1 MYPQFFKEKLINGSS
16 LVFASAAASTLGIRT
31 IPVYEI
37 YKVGI
42 DPYWENGI
50 NLLEVFDIDC
60 VVVPHF
66 NNKEGGNHD
75 TSISYLGQN
84 RMKILQEINP
94 TNILGIDEHTA
105 LIINGEE
112 DFFEVE
118 GLGEVTVIN
127 KNVTKKFKIGDKYN
141 LDELKELLKNDAS
154 LEKVKNEPDLSLNE
168 DAEDAE
174 DALKKEIADLRIE
187 IDKNKKNSENVNK
200 LIDKLIEYRL
210 TLRSLQKYEESDVV
224 RDILTDSNIEI
235 EDNKE
240 SSSWKFKD

>member
-1 MYPQFFKEKLINGSS
+1 
-16 LVFASAAASTLGIRT
+16 
-31 IPVYEI
+31 
-37 YKVGI
+37 
-42 DPYWENGI
+42 
-50 NLLEVFDIDC
+50 
-60 VVVPHF
+60 
-66 NNKEGGNHD
+66 
-75 TSISYLGQN
+75 
-84 RMKILQEINP
+84 MKILQEINP

-105 LIINGEE
+105 LIIDGEE
-112 DFFEVE
+112 DSFEVE

-154 LEKVKNEPDLSLNE
+154 LKKVKNEPDLSLN
-168 DAEDAE
+168 EDAE

>member
-1 MYPQFFKEKLINGSS
+1 
-16 LVFASAAASTLGIRT
+16 
-31 IPVYEI
+31 
-37 YKVGI
+37 
-42 DPYWENGI
+42 
-50 NLLEVFDIDC
+50 
-60 VVVPHF
+60 
-66 NNKEGGNHD
+66 
-75 TSISYLGQN
+75 
-84 RMKILQEINP
+84 MKILQEINP

-112 DFFEVE
+112 DSFEVE

-141 LDELKELLKNDAS
+141 LDELKELLKNDV
-154 LEKVKNEPDLSLNE
+154 LLKKVKSEPNLSLNE
-168 DAEDAE
+168 DVE

>member
-1 MYPQFFKEKLINGSS
+1 
-16 LVFASAAASTLGIRT
+16 
-31 IPVYEI
+31 
-37 YKVGI
+37 
-42 DPYWENGI
+42 
-50 NLLEVFDIDC
+50 
-60 VVVPHF
+60 
-66 NNKEGGNHD
+66 
-75 TSISYLGQN
+75 
-84 RMKILQEINP
+84 MKILQEINP

-112 DFFEVE
+112 DSFEVE

-154 LEKVKNEPDLSLNE
+154 LEKVKNEPDLSLN
-168 DAEDAE
+168 EDAE

>member
-1 MYPQFFKEKLINGSS
+1 
-16 LVFASAAASTLGIRT
+16 
-31 IPVYEI
+31 
-37 YKVGI
+37 
-42 DPYWENGI
+42 
-50 NLLEVFDIDC
+50 
-60 VVVPHF
+60 
-66 NNKEGGNHD
+66 
-75 TSISYLGQN
+75 
-84 RMKILQEINP
+84 MKILQEINP

-105 LIINGEE
+105 LIIDGEE
-112 DFFEVE
+112 DSFEVE

-154 LEKVKNEPDLSLNE
+154 LKKVESEPDLPLN
-168 DAEDAE
+168 EDAE

>member
-1 MYPQFFKEKLINGSS
+1 MELILNG
-16 LVFASAAASTLGIRT
+16 
-31 IPVYEI
+31 
-37 YKVGI
+37 
-42 DPYWENGI
+42 
-50 NLLEVFDIDC
+50 
-60 VVVPHF
+60 
-66 NNKEGGNHD
+66 
-75 TSISYLGQN
+75 
-84 RMKILQEINP
+84 
-94 TNILGIDEHTA
+94 
-105 LIINGEE
+105 
-112 DFFEVE
+112 
-118 GLGEVTVIN
+118 TVIN

-154 LEKVKNEPDLSLNE
+154 LEKVKNEPDLSLN
-168 DAEDAE
+168 EDAE

>member
-1 MYPQFFKEKLINGSS
+1 M
-16 LVFASAAASTLGIRT
+16 
-31 IPVYEI
+31 
-37 YKVGI
+37 
-42 DPYWENGI
+42 
-50 NLLEVFDIDC
+50 
-60 VVVPHF
+60 
-66 NNKEGGNHD
+66 
-75 TSISYLGQN
+75 
-84 RMKILQEINP
+84 
-94 TNILGIDEHTA
+94 
-105 LIINGEE
+105 
-112 DFFEVE
+112 
-118 GLGEVTVIN
+118 VIFY

-141 LDELKELLKNDAS
+141 LDELKELLKNDVS
-154 LEKVKNEPDLSLNE
+154 IKKVKSEPNLSPN
-168 DAEDAE
+168 EDAE

>member
-1 MYPQFFKEKLINGSS
+1 
-16 LVFASAAASTLGIRT
+16 
-31 IPVYEI
+31 
-37 YKVGI
+37 
-42 DPYWENGI
+42 
-50 NLLEVFDIDC
+50 
-60 VVVPHF
+60 
-66 NNKEGGNHD
+66 
-75 TSISYLGQN
+75 
-84 RMKILQEINP
+84 MKILQEINP

-105 LIINGEE
+105 LIIDGEE
-112 DFFEVE
+112 DSFEVE

-154 LEKVKNEPDLSLNE
+154 HKKVESEPDLPLN
-168 DAEDAE
+168 EDAE

>member
-1 MYPQFFKEKLINGSS
+1 
-16 LVFASAAASTLGIRT
+16 
-31 IPVYEI
+31 
-37 YKVGI
+37 
-42 DPYWENGI
+42 
-50 NLLEVFDIDC
+50 
-60 VVVPHF
+60 
-66 NNKEGGNHD
+66 
-75 TSISYLGQN
+75 
-84 RMKILQEINP
+84 MKILQEINP

-105 LIINGEE
+105 LIIDGEE
-112 DFFEVE
+112 DSFEVE

-154 LEKVKNEPDLSLNE
+154 LEKVKNEPDLSLN
-168 DAEDAE
+168 EDAE

>member
-1 MYPQFFKEKLINGSS
+1 
-16 LVFASAAASTLGIRT
+16 
-31 IPVYEI
+31 
-37 YKVGI
+37 
-42 DPYWENGI
+42 
-50 NLLEVFDIDC
+50 
-60 VVVPHF
+60 
-66 NNKEGGNHD
+66 
-75 TSISYLGQN
+75 
-84 RMKILQEINP
+84 MKILQEINP

-112 DFFEVE
+112 DSFEVE

-154 LEKVKNEPDLSLNE
+154 LKKVKNEPDLSLN
-168 DAEDAE
+168 EDAE

>member
-1 MYPQFFKEKLINGSS
+1 
-16 LVFASAAASTLGIRT
+16 
-31 IPVYEI
+31 
-37 YKVGI
+37 
-42 DPYWENGI
+42 
-50 NLLEVFDIDC
+50 
-60 VVVPHF
+60 
-66 NNKEGGNHD
+66 
-75 TSISYLGQN
+75 
-84 RMKILQEINP
+84 MKILQEINP

-112 DFFEVE
+112 DSFEVE

-154 LEKVKNEPDLSLNE
+154 LEKVKNEPGLSLN
-168 DAEDAE
+168 EDAE

>member
-1 MYPQFFKEKLINGSS
+1 
-16 LVFASAAASTLGIRT
+16 
-31 IPVYEI
+31 
-37 YKVGI
+37 
-42 DPYWENGI
+42 
-50 NLLEVFDIDC
+50 
-60 VVVPHF
+60 
-66 NNKEGGNHD
+66 
-75 TSISYLGQN
+75 
-84 RMKILQEINP
+84 MKILQEINP

-112 DFFEVE
+112 DSFEVE

-141 LDELKELLKNDAS
+141 LDQLKELLKNDAS
-154 LEKVKNEPDLSLNE
+154 LEKVKNEPDLSLN
-168 DAEDAE
+168 EDAE

>member
-1 MYPQFFKEKLINGSS
+1 
-16 LVFASAAASTLGIRT
+16 
-31 IPVYEI
+31 
-37 YKVGI
+37 
-42 DPYWENGI
+42 
-50 NLLEVFDIDC
+50 
-60 VVVPHF
+60 
-66 NNKEGGNHD
+66 
-75 TSISYLGQN
+75 
-84 RMKILQEINP
+84 MKILQEINP

-168 DAEDAE
+168 DAEDA
-174 DALKKEIADLRIE
+174 LKKEIADLRIE

>member
-1 MYPQFFKEKLINGSS
+1 
-16 LVFASAAASTLGIRT
+16 
-31 IPVYEI
+31 
-37 YKVGI
+37 
-42 DPYWENGI
+42 
-50 NLLEVFDIDC
+50 
-60 VVVPHF
+60 
-66 NNKEGGNHD
+66 
-75 TSISYLGQN
+75 
-84 RMKILQEINP
+84 MKILQEINP

-112 DFFEVE
+112 DSFEVE

-141 LDELKELLKNDAS
+141 LDKLKELLKNDAS
-154 LEKVKNEPDLSLNE
+154 LKKVKNEPDLSLN
-168 DAEDAE
+168 EDAE

>member
-1 MYPQFFKEKLINGSS
+1 
-16 LVFASAAASTLGIRT
+16 
-31 IPVYEI
+31 
-37 YKVGI
+37 
-42 DPYWENGI
+42 
-50 NLLEVFDIDC
+50 
-60 VVVPHF
+60 
-66 NNKEGGNHD
+66 
-75 TSISYLGQN
+75 
-84 RMKILQEINP
+84 MKILQEINP

-105 LIINGEE
+105 LIIDGEE
-112 DFFEVE
+112 DSFEVE

-154 LEKVKNEPDLSLNE
+154 FKKVKNEPDLSLN
-168 DAEDAE
+168 EDAE

>member
-1 MYPQFFKEKLINGSS
+1 
-16 LVFASAAASTLGIRT
+16 
-31 IPVYEI
+31 
-37 YKVGI
+37 
-42 DPYWENGI
+42 
-50 NLLEVFDIDC
+50 
-60 VVVPHF
+60 
-66 NNKEGGNHD
+66 
-75 TSISYLGQN
+75 
-84 RMKILQEINP
+84 MKILQEINP

-141 LDELKELLKNDAS
+141 LDELKELLKNDTS
-154 LEKVKNEPDLSLNE
+154 LEKVKNEPDLSLN
-168 DAEDAE
+168 EDAE